1 MSFIIIKINAKT
13 IPLTDGNIAQQ
24 IIIECYNLE
33 YNSLFLGK
41 QLANKGYEYQKIS
54 TRVLE
59 KVLEFIEQKKL
70 KLRILGLGNIYII

>member
-1 MSFIIIKINAKT
+1 MRTRSHEQMEVS
-13 IPLTDGNIAQQ
+13 AQQ
-24 IIIECYNLE
+24 IITERYNLE
-33 YNSLFLGK
+33 HNSLFVGK